1 MSGKL
6 ISQVEEQR
14 HHVIVDSFTITW
26 NELIN
31 QYRNKDVSI
40 DPLYQRAFRW
50 TSEQQTKYIESLLL
64 SIPTPPIFLS
74 EDYQGRFEVIDG
86 LQRFS
91 TIIKFFA
98 EEVFGDEVQEASNSK
113 GDENNI
119 KVPSVLTD
127 APILTDLAGLS
138 RESLPETILRTL
150 RYSRVHLILL
160 KKESSDLAKY
170 NVFTRLNR
178 AGTSLSNQEIRN
190 CSARLF
196 DSDFPDRINELS
208 QREFVKKS
216 LGLSRKDSSSMGV
229 QENIL
234 RLIAFGNFKPKTQR
248 LEEFLDETM
257 YLAASKKIKKQNE
270 MLKDVEK
277 VFDIIYNAFPGG
289 EAFKFFKNGKFSGAF
304 SPNLYDII
312 ACGIYK
318 NLKVCAARSAEEIRD
333 LIINLHQEDDALKL
347 TGAGSN
353 AKSKMIGRVEFGT
366 RWFS

>member
-1 MSGKL
+1 M

-31 QYRNKDVSI
+31 QYRNGDVSI

-50 TSEQQTKYIESLLL
+50 TDEQQTKYIESLLL

-98 EEVFGDEVQEASNSK
+98 EEVFGDESLPPSNRK
-113 GDENNI
+113 KDENNI

-127 APILTDLAGLS
+127 APILSDLVGLS
-138 RESLPETILRTL
+138 RESLPETLLRTL
-150 RYSRVHLILL
+150 RYSRIHLILL
-160 KKESSDLAKY
+160 KKESSNLAKY

-196 DSDFPDRINELS
+196 ESDFPDRINELS
-208 QREFVKKS
+208 KKEFVKEA
-216 LGLSRKDSSSMGV
+216 LGLSRKESSSMGV

-234 RLIAFGNFKPKTQR
+234 RLVAFGNFSPKTQR

-257 YLAASKKIKKQNE
+257 YLAASKKIKKQDD
-270 MLKDVEK
+270 MLRDVER
-277 VFDIIYNAFPGG
+277 VFEIVHRSFPKG
-289 EAFKFFKNGKFSGAF
+289 EAFKFLKNGSFSGAF

-312 ACGIYK
+312 GCGIYK
-318 NLKVCAARSAEEIRD
+318 NLKVCMGRSTEEMRK
-333 LIINLHQEDDALKL
+333 LIIDLHGEKDAISL

-353 AKSKMIGRVEFGT
+353 ARSKMIGRVEFGKK
-366 RWFS
+366 WFS